1 VQPVAFLQ
9 WLEKTPLALL
19 VSQSIFGFSALDMI
33 HIAAISVVFGMI
45 AVVDLRLLGVASK
58 DCAVTDICRQA
69 LPWTWVAFGIAALTG
84 VLMFM
89 GQSVKYY
96 NNYAFRM
103 KVLLMLLAGINMLVF
118 QLLTSRGAAKWD
130 RERAAPLAGKIAGAL
145 SLAFWIAIVFFG
157 RRIGFTMISA

>member
-103 KVLLMLLAGINMLVF
+103 KLLLMLLAGINMLVF
-118 QLLTSRGAAKWD
+118 HYITYRGVAKW
-130 RERAAPLAGKIAGAL
+130 ERAGIPVSARLAGAV
-145 SLAFWIAIVFFG
+145 SLACWIAIVAYG
-157 RRIGFTMISA
+157 RWTAYYMF